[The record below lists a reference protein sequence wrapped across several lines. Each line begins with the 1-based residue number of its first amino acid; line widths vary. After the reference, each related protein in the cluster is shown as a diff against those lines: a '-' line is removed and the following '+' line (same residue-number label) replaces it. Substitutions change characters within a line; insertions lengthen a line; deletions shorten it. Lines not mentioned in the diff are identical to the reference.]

1 MTQCTWDN
9 GDARSLQMSASEIVR
24 LQNRVREL
32 ENSTRNT
39 GPHHM
44 TTIETQA
51 ISPQQPQSS
60 ALRILANLSDLEKTE
75 DNYRAQNHHTIN
87 QSFELSPHR
96 RGPSIASDQSTGASI
111 STSHLVRETAPVGG
125 QFHHAASSGMI
136 GSLPDQ
142 APSHEYFGGS
152 SAGSFVNQVRA
163 AVSQKMNI
171 LDQRPFA
178 RDLRGISDLTEA
190 EVRRPPLPPI
200 DFVLPSR
207 RRADELMDVYWEV
220 AYPLYP
226 YLDKA
231 ETILKYRDLWNEQ
244 THYDEDATFICG
256 LNVIFALSS
265 QLIGET
271 HQRENSAKVF
281 FERAKS
287 LLDLWHSASFQYI
300 QVCLLLGQYFQSTN
314 DPQQCWT
321 IIGMAIRTAQSL
333 GLHLRETS
341 ERITSPRKRELLRKV
356 WHGCIIMDRVSS
368 MTYGRPT
375 TIDKKLAAAVPRPLG
390 IDEDKLQDF
399 GRVPT
404 PDGPSLIDF
413 FVETLAL
420 YDILY
425 DILTAFYSVS
435 ISEDSLGEDK
445 WARYFGG
452 SEPDTN
458 WSPSVLAIDRRLIR
472 WEANLPAH
480 LKTQRS
486 SNHLETNKYFIRQA
500 IILRQRYVNGLPCC
514 PCKLILPRYLHVRLL
529 ALRPVLSAYVAAET
543 SNTDTSSAFDGI
555 LTQRIALQCAVV
567 CVTVAQEAIDL
578 AYTRRSGDP
587 TAVGPIAAWWYNV
600 LFVYSAA
607 TVLIAGKLCPSIL
620 TEIPEKS
627 ISRSWHRAIEIL
639 EHYQSFG
646 SVIKQLVA
654 AQHVLFNTLPEHY
667 SQAKGPRLAGDSSHQ
682 TGHGDNNNVLTLAN
696 GQGEQMASDTYS
708 ALHSKTAIEVSD
720 SSTPSL
726 CLNNPNFDYDF
737 DFVFDSNDLSWLNS
751 MPFEL

>member
-1 MTQCTWDN
+1 
-9 GDARSLQMSASEIVR
+9 MSASEILR

-39 GPHHM
+39 RSYGS
-44 TTIETQA
+44 TTSENHAVATQR
-51 ISPQQPQSS
+51 SQNS
-60 ALRILANLSDLEKTE
+60 ALGILASLSDLERT
-75 DNYRAQNHHTIN
+75 DDINRAQIHHTPN
-87 QSFELSPHR
+87 QNVDMSTHGR
-96 RGPSIASDQSTGASI
+96 QPSIVSDRSPLSSI
-111 STSHLVRETAPVGG
+111 PTSRSVKEIPSIDGHSR
-125 QFHHAASSGMI
+125 HSRHAASSGMI

-142 APSHEYFGGS
+142 GPSHEYFGGS
-152 SAGSFVNQVRA
+152 SAGSFVSQVRA

-171 LDQRPFA
+171 PEQRPFA
-178 RDLRGISDLTEA
+178 RDTLSSSDTMGVEAKISPA
-190 EVRRPPLPPI
+190 API

-220 AYPLYP
+220 VYPLYP

-231 ETILKYRDLWNEQ
+231 ETILKYRDLWNERSD
-244 THYDEDATFICG
+244 YEEDATFICG

-314 DPQQCWT
+314 DPHQCWT

-341 ERITSPRKRELLRKV
+341 ERANTPRKRELLRKV

-390 IDEDKLQDF
+390 IDEDRLQDF

-404 PDGPSLIDF
+404 PNEPSLIDF
-413 FVETLAL
+413 FVETLSL
-420 YDILY
+420 YEILY
-425 DILTAFYSVS
+425 DILIAFYSS
-435 ISEDSLGEDK
+435 SMTEDNFGEGR

-458 WSPSVLAIDRRLIR
+458 WSPSVHAIDRRLVR

-480 LKTQRS
+480 LKTERS
-486 SNHLETNKYFIRQA
+486 SSRPETNKYFIRQA
-500 IILRQRYVNGLPCC
+500 TILRQRY
-514 PCKLILPRYLHVRLL
+514 LHIRLL

-543 SNTDTSSAFDGI
+543 SNADTSSTFDGI

-567 CVTVAQEAIDL
+567 CVTVAQETIDL

-646 SVIKQLVA
+646 PVIKQLVA
-654 AQHVLFNTLPEHY
+654 AQHVLFSTLPEHY
-667 SQAKGPRLAGDSSHQ
+667 SQAKGSRPPGDGSYQ
-682 TGHGDNNNVLTLAN
+682 TGCSGNNVLTSASR
-696 GQGEQMASDTYS
+696 QVEQMRAETYS
-708 ALHSKTAIEVSD
+708 ALQSNAAIEETDNST
-720 SSTPSL
+720 SSL
-726 CLNNPNFDYDF
+726 GLNNPNFDYDF